1 MKLCVLFIYALG
13 MVASV
18 NASAD
23 ESKDQSNTAQ
33 VQQAVVQ
40 ATDANKVSNN
50 QTVDE
55 AAHPHDALKTQFLG
69 KRPYMDTKAK

>member
-13 MVASV
+13 LVASV

-23 ESKDQSNTAQ
+23 EAKGQSNTAQ
-33 VQQAVVQ
+33 VQPAVVQ
-40 ATDANKVSNN
+40 TTDANKVSTN